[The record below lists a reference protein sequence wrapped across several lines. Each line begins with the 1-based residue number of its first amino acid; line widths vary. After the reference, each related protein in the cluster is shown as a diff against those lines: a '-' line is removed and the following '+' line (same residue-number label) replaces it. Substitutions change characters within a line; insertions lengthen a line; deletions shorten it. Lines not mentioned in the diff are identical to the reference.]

1 MGQEMELYPP
11 KTPIDIYTPILRS
24 ISDPLNI
31 LDREF
36 RIIWVNEARAKI
48 FQRKV
53 KEMIGKCC
61 YEMFQ
66 RRNEPCPEC
75 PVKVAFDSGKP
86 CVMERWVDLPDGS
99 RRWGEVRA
107 YPVFD
112 TYGDIVHC
120 VEIAIDITEKKLS
133 ILKHKRY
140 VESLEKMLRELTEGE
155 IRTIEECGSKTAKT
169 NLTKRE
175 LEVLKL
181 MAKGFSNNDI
191 AAILSISPHTAK
203 SHVIHIFTKLGV
215 RDRTQ
220 AAVRATRKKLL

>member
-1 MGQEMELYPP
+1 MGWEMKLHPP

-24 ISDPLNI
+24 ISDPFNI

-36 RIIWVNEARAKI
+36 RIIWANEARAKI
-48 FQRKV
+48 HQRTV
-53 KEMIGKCC
+53 KEMIGKFC

-66 RRNEPCPEC
+66 RRSEPCLEC
-75 PVKVAFDSGKP
+75 PVKVAFDSGKA
-86 CVMERWVDLPDGS
+86 CVMERRVDLPDGS

-107 YPVFD
+107 YPVFN

-140 VESLEKMLRELTEGE
+140 VESLEKMLRELTEKE
-155 IRTIEECGSKTAKT
+155 ILTIEECGSKT

-191 AAILSISPHTAK
+191 AAILSISPHTVK
-203 SHVIHIFTKLGV
+203 SHVVHILTKLGV

-220 AAVRATRKKLL
+220 AAVRATHKKLL

>member
-1 MGQEMELYPP
+1 MYSP
-11 KTPIDIYTPILRS
+11 KTPIDPYTPILRS
-24 ISDPLNI
+24 ISDPFNI

-36 RIIWVNEARAKI
+36 RIIWANEARAKI
-48 FQRKV
+48 HQRTV

-66 RRNEPCPEC
+66 RRSEPCPEC
-75 PVKVAFDSGKP
+75 PVKVAFNSGRA
-86 CVMERWVDLPDGS
+86 CVMERRVDLPDGS

-107 YPVFD
+107 YPVFNS
-112 TYGDIVHC
+112 YGDIVHC

-140 VESLEKMLRELTEGE
+140 VESLERMLRELTEGE
-155 IRTIEECGSKTAKT
+155 IPNIEECGSKT

-181 MAKGFSNNDI
+181 MAKGFSNKDI
-191 AAILSISPHTAK
+191 AEILSISPHTAK
-203 SHVIHIFTKLGV
+203 SHVVHIFTKMGV
-215 RDRTQ
+215 KDRTQ
-220 AAVRATRKKLL
+220 AAVQATHKKLL

>member
-120 VEIAIDITEKKLS
+120 VEIAIDITACY
-133 ILKHKRY
+133 I
-140 VESLEKMLRELTEGE
+140 V
-155 IRTIEECGSKTAKT
+155 
-169 NLTKRE
+169 
-175 LEVLKL
+175 V
-181 MAKGFSNNDI
+181 D
-191 AAILSISPHTAK
+191 
-203 SHVIHIFTKLGV
+203 
-215 RDRTQ
+215 D
-220 AAVRATRKKLL
+220 